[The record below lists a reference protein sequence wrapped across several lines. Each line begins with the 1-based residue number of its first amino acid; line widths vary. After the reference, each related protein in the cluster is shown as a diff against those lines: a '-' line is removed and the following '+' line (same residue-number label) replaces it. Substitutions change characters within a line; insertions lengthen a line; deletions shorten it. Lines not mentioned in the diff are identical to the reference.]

1 MNKGVG
7 NGNDTKKMEPLGGGN
22 SKAASWM
29 GRGKKTVW
37 QAVMFADP
45 AAVPV
50 LLAKNLP
57 SFSLA
62 NGNESQL
69 VKTTNLDSPGHH
81 TRCLPCLP
89 PPPAVRAAP

>member
-1 MNKGVG
+1 MPFSQIIPPSPSPTESKR
-7 NGNDTKKMEPLGGGN
+7 LFY
-22 SKAASWM
+22 KAASWM